1 MIFFTALIAF
11 LAVLATAITVYLTL
25 APSTDFLQARLTQ
38 LWRPII
44 PAGPSVPFSDQQR
57 QKLEKALTDLGRLLP
72 SSEKKLSKKVRT
84 MLRAGFRS
92 PEAVK
97 ILQGTEVLLP
107 VVFIILMYSSG
118 AYKLNP
124 LFMFAFAGLAG
135 FLLPDFWLSWRVKRR
150 QRRLVIA
157 LPDALD
163 LLVVCVEA
171 GMGLDQAIFRVAQEL
186 RISYPELSDELQL
199 VNLEMRVGKSRIDSL
214 RELAVRTGVDDVKAF
229 VTMLIQTDR
238 FGTDLAQSLRIHS
251 DNLRTKRRQRAE
263 EAAAKTTVKM
273 IPALVFLIFPAM
285 FAVLLGPAV
294 ISIIRTF
301 STPGGAQ

>member
-1 MIFFTALIAF
+1 MILFTAFIAF
-11 LAVLATAITVYLTL
+11 LAILGLAVALYLTL
-25 APSTDFLQARLTQ
+25 APSTDFLQVRLAQ

-44 PAGPSVPFSDQQR
+44 PAGSSGPFSEKHK
-57 QKLEKALTDLGRLLP
+57 QKLERALTDLGKLLP
-72 SSEKKLSKKVRT
+72 SSDKKVSKKVKM

-97 ILQGTEVLLP
+97 IQQGLEVILP
-107 VVFIILMYSSG
+107 VTFIILMYVSG
-118 AYKLNP
+118 AYRLNP

-135 FLLPDFWLSWRVKRR
+135 FLLPDIWLSWRVSRR

-199 VNLEMRVGKSRIDSL
+199 VNLEMRVGRSRVDSL
-214 RELAVRTGVDDVKAF
+214 RELAVRTGVEDVKSF

-251 DNLRTKRRQRAE
+251 DTLRTKRRQRAE

-294 ISIIRTF
+294 ISIIRQF
-301 STPGGAQ
+301 STGG

>member
-1 MIFFTALIAF
+1 MILLTALISF
-11 LAVLATAITVYLTL
+11 FAVLGMGVALYLAL
-25 APSTDFLQARLTQ
+25 APSTDFLQARLTR
-38 LWRPII
+38 LWRPVI
-44 PAGPSVPFSDQQR
+44 PASRTGPFSEKHK
-57 QKLEKALTDLGRLLP
+57 QKLERALTDLGKLLP
-72 SSEKKLSKKVRT
+72 SSEKKVSKKVRM

-92 PEAVK
+92 PEAVR
-97 ILQGTEVLLP
+97 IQQGLEVVLP
-107 VVFIILMYSSG
+107 VVFMILMYMSG
-118 AYKLNP
+118 IYRFNP

-135 FLLPDFWLSWRVKRR
+135 FLVPDMWLSWRVSHR
-150 QRRLVIA
+150 QRRIVLA

-171 GMGLDQAIFRVAQEL
+171 GMGLDQSIFRVAQEL

-199 VNLEMRVGKSRIDSL
+199 VNLEMRVGRSRLESL
-214 RELAVRTGVDDVKAF
+214 HELAVRTGVEDVKSF

-238 FGTDLAQSLRIHS
+238 FGTDLAHSLRIHS

-294 ISIIRTF
+294 ISIIREF
-301 STPGGAQ
+301 NIGG

>member
-1 MIFFTALIAF
+1 MILFTALLVF
-11 LAVLATAITVYLTL
+11 LAVSATAIALCLLL
-25 APSTDFLQARLTQ
+25 APSTDFLQDRLTQ
-38 LWRPII
+38 LWHPII
-44 PAGPSVPFSDQQR
+44 PAPRSGPFSEKQK
-57 QKLEKALTDLGRLLP
+57 QKLERALTDLGKLLP
-72 SSEKKLSKKVRT
+72 SSQKKVSRKVRM

-97 ILQGTEVLLP
+97 VQQGLEVLLP
-107 VVFIILMYSSG
+107 VIFIVLTYMSG
-118 AYKLNP
+118 AYRLNP

-135 FLLPDFWLSWRVKRR
+135 FLLPDMWLSMRVNHR
-150 QRRLVIA
+150 QRRLIIA

-186 RISYPELSDELQL
+186 RLSYPELSDELQL
-199 VNLEMRVGKSRIDSL
+199 VNLEMRVGRSRLDSL
-214 RELAVRTGVDDVKAF
+214 RELAVRTGVEDVKSF

-294 ISIIRTF
+294 ISIIRQF
-301 STPGGAQ
+301 NIGG

>member
-1 MIFFTALIAF
+1 MILFITVIAF
-11 LAVLATAITVYLTL
+11 LAVLAAAITLYLTL
-25 APSTDFLQARLTQ
+25 APSTNFLQARLTE

-44 PAGPSVPFSDQQR
+44 PVGPATPFSEKQR

-72 SSEKKLSKKVRT
+72 SSEKKLSRKVRT

-97 ILQGTEVLLP
+97 IQQGMEVLLP
-107 VVFIILMYSSG
+107 AVFIILMYSSG

-150 QRRLVIA
+150 QRRLVVA

-294 ISIIRTF
+294 ISIIRQF
-301 STPGGAQ
+301 STPGGTQ

>member
-1 MIFFTALIAF
+1 
-11 LAVLATAITVYLTL
+11 
-25 APSTDFLQARLTQ
+25 
-38 LWRPII
+38 
-44 PAGPSVPFSDQQR
+44 
-57 QKLEKALTDLGRLLP
+57 
-72 SSEKKLSKKVRT
+72 
-84 MLRAGFRS
+84 
-92 PEAVK
+92 
-97 ILQGTEVLLP
+97 
-107 VVFIILMYSSG
+107 
-118 AYKLNP
+118 
-124 LFMFAFAGLAG
+124 
-135 FLLPDFWLSWRVKRR
+135 
-150 QRRLVIA
+150 
-157 LPDALD
+157 
-163 LLVVCVEA
+163 
-171 GMGLDQAIFRVAQEL
+171 MGLDQAIFRVAQEL

>member
-1 MIFFTALIAF
+1 MIFFTAVVAF
-11 LAVLATAITVYLTL
+11 IAVLAMAVAVYLAL

-38 LWRPII
+38 LWHPVI
-44 PAGPSVPFSDQQR
+44 PVGTGGPFSEKHK
-57 QKLEKALTDLGRLLP
+57 QKLERALTDLGKLLP
-72 SSEKKLSKKVRT
+72 SSDKKVSKKVRM

-97 ILQGTEVLLP
+97 IQQGLEVVLP
-107 VVFIILMYSSG
+107 ITFIVLMYMSG
-118 AYKLNP
+118 AYSFNP
-124 LFMFAFAGLAG
+124 LFMFAFSGLAG
-135 FLLPDFWLSWRVKRR
+135 FLLPDMWLSWRVNHR

-199 VNLEMRVGKSRIDSL
+199 VNLEMRVGRSRIDSL
-214 RELAVRTGVDDVKAF
+214 RELAVRTGVEDVKSF

-251 DNLRTKRRQRAE
+251 DTLRTKRRQRAE

-294 ISIIRTF
+294 ISIIRQF
-301 STPGGAQ
+301 NIGG

>member
-1 MIFFTALIAF
+1 MIALTAFVCF
-11 LAVLATAITVYLTL
+11 LAVLAIAATLYLVL
-25 APSTDFLQARLTQ
+25 APSTNFLQARLAQ
-38 LWRPII
+38 LWRAGS
-44 PAGPSVPFSDQQR
+44 PARRSAPFSQKQKQR
-57 QKLEKALTDLGRLLP
+57 LERALTDLGKLLP
-72 SSEKKLSKKVRT
+72 SSDKKASRTVRM

-97 ILQGTEVLLP
+97 LQQGTEVLLP
-107 VVFIILMYSSG
+107 VAFVAAVYFSG
-118 AYKLNP
+118 AYQLNP
-124 LFMFAFAGLAG
+124 LFIFAFAALAG
-135 FLLPDFWLSWRVKRR
+135 FLLPDFWLSWRVKHR
-150 QRRLVIA
+150 QSRLVIA

-199 VNLEMRVGKSRIDSL
+199 VNLEMRVGRSRTDSL

-294 ISIIRTF
+294 ISIIRQF
-301 STPGGAQ
+301 HIGGAQ

>member
-1 MIFFTALIAF
+1 MILVTAIVCF
-11 LAVLATAITVYLTL
+11 LAIMAVAVAFYLLL
-25 APSTDFLQARLTQ
+25 APSTNFLQARLST
-38 LWRPII
+38 LWRANAGALE
-44 PAGPSVPFSDQQR
+44 PAPFSR
-57 QKLEKALTDLGRLLP
+57 KHKQKLERALVDLGKLLP
-72 SSEKKLSKKVRT
+72 SSEKKASRKVRM

-97 ILQGTEVLLP
+97 IQQGTEILLP
-107 VVFIILMYSSG
+107 IGFVAAAYFTGIYSV
-118 AYKLNP
+118 NP
-124 LFMFAFAGLAG
+124 LFVFAFAALAG
-135 FLLPDFWLSWRVKRR
+135 FLLPDFWLSWRIKRR
-150 QRRLVIA
+150 QTRIIIA

-171 GMGLDQAIFRVAQEL
+171 GMGLDQALFRVAQEL
-186 RISYPELSDELQL
+186 RISHPELSDELQL
-199 VNLEMRVGKSRIDSL
+199 VNLEMRLGRSRMDSL
-214 RELAVRTGVDDVKAF
+214 HELAVRTGVDDVKAF

-294 ISIIRTF
+294 ISIIRQF
-301 STPGGAQ
+301 NIGGGSP

>member
-1 MIFFTALIAF
+1 MILFTAVVAF
-11 LAVLATAITVYLTL
+11 LAVLSTAVALYFAL

-44 PAGPSVPFSDQQR
+44 PESRTGPFSEKHK
-57 QKLEKALTDLGRLLP
+57 QKLERALTDLGKLLP
-72 SSEKKLSKKVRT
+72 SSEKKVSKKVRM

-97 ILQGTEVLLP
+97 IQQGLELALP
-107 VVFIILMYSSG
+107 VAFIILMYMSG
-118 AYKLNP
+118 IYRLNP

-135 FLLPDFWLSWRVKRR
+135 FLLPDMWLSWRVSHR
-150 QRRLVIA
+150 QRRIVIA

-171 GMGLDQAIFRVAQEL
+171 GMGLDQALFRVAQEL

-199 VNLEMRVGKSRIDSL
+199 VNLEMRVGRSRIDSL
-214 RELAVRTGVDDVKAF
+214 RELAVRTGVEDVKSF

-294 ISIIRTF
+294 ISIIRQF
-301 STPGGAQ
+301 NIGS